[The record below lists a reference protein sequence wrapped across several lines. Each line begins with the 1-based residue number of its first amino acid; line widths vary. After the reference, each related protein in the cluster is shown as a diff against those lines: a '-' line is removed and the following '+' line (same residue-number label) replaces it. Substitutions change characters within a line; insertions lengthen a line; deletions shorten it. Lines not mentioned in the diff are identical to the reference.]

1 MGVKNATV
9 NRPISMRL
17 YALTRV
23 ILTPTLRLLYG
34 LRVEGAAN
42 WPRRGPA
49 IFAVNHASNLDPL
62 FAAVAYPG
70 EIRWMSK
77 AELWKVPV
85 ISWLITR
92 LGAFP
97 VKRGESDRDAIRQA
111 RELLKEGYVIGMF
124 PEGTRQRG
132 GQLGEPQP
140 GVGML
145 AMEPDVPVIPVRIHG
160 NEKAIRSSFP
170 RRPRVTVTVGPPVSL
185 EISGMSKGKAYRE
198 ASRRIMEAIAN
209 LDSLPP
215 ERGEG
220 RGGGP

>member
-1 MGVKNATV
+1 MGEKKPPGSE
-9 NRPISMRL
+9 PISMRL

-23 ILTPTLRLLYG
+23 ILTPTMKILYG

-85 ISWLITR
+85 INWLITR
-92 LGAFP
+92 HGAFP
-97 VKRGESDRDAIRQA
+97 VKRGESDRDAVRRA

-132 GQLGEPQP
+132 GRLGEPQP

-145 AMEPDVPVIPVRIHG
+145 AMEPGVPVIPVRIRG
-160 NEKAIRSSFP
+160 NEKAVRSSFP
-170 RRPRVTVTVGPPVSL
+170 RRPRVTVTVGPPVGL
-185 EISGMSKGKAYRE
+185 DLSGMSKGKAYRE
-198 ASRRIMEAIAN
+198 ASRRIMEAIAA
-209 LDSLPP
+209 L
-215 ERGEG
+215 
-220 RGGGP
+220 